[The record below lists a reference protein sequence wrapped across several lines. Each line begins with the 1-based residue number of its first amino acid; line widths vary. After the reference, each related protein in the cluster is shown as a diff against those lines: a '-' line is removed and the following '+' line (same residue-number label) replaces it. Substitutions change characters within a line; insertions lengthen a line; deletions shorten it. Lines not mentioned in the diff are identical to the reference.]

1 VAELL
6 TGSSAVAAVFNGHYH
21 PGGFC
26 VDRATYFL
34 GMEGIVETAEDGNAF
49 AVVSLGEESIDVS
62 GVGVV
67 ASRSLPLLKGGA
79 VVGSGAGAGAGRA
92 EP

>member
-1 VAELL
+1 MLEGVAGGDVDGLL
-6 TGSSAVAAVFNGHYH
+6 GLHGALH
-21 PGGFC
+21 
-26 VDRATYFL
+26 
-34 GMEGIVETAEDGNAF
+34 DG
-49 AVVSLGEESIDVS
+49 VVGEESIDVS